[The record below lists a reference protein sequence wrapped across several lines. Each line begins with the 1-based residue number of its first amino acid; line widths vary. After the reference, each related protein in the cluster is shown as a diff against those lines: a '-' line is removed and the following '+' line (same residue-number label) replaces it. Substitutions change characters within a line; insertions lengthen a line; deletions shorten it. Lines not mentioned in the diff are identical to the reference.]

1 MLTRWTSKV
10 DSGPRTIALIAPT
23 TELEDAF
30 LDQICAGQGN
40 RRTDPEGLCTWITLG
55 EHDLCL
61 VRARG
66 ANPIG
71 WGCSAAIL
79 TFNSAEG
86 IDGSSIER
94 WSAALESGLPG
105 LAFVAGLEDF
115 SSDFDESAAV
125 IRRISETH
133 VPAEPI
139 VAPLLADDESVAGF
153 LDLLGMR
160 IWLNEN
166 GQEVERHC
174 DPEHL
179 SVTSEARE
187 RLMESILLATTDD
200 AAVMRAI
207 DESLDPV
214 SISALLVNSVR
225 AGELVPILGWGGM
238 TGASIARAAIAE
250 LISGGPGNLLP
261 DVMSCAGEP
270 TEPLSMSHAD
280 FATAV
285 SSHAFRVWSGS
296 FATNTNVIFGCEGSE
311 LLIID
316 DASSAIPGHIMLT
329 EQPLPAAARTGISS
343 PTNTL
348 TLMED

>member
-1 MLTRWTSKV
+1 
-10 DSGPRTIALIAPT
+10 
-23 TELEDAF
+23 
-30 LDQICAGQGN
+30 
-40 RRTDPEGLCTWITLG
+40 
-55 EHDLCL
+55 
-61 VRARG
+61 
-66 ANPIG
+66 
-71 WGCSAAIL
+71 
-79 TFNSAEG
+79 
-86 IDGSSIER
+86 
-94 WSAALESGLPG
+94 
-105 LAFVAGLEDF
+105 
-115 SSDFDESAAV
+115 
-125 IRRISETH
+125 
-133 VPAEPI
+133 
-139 VAPLLADDESVAGF
+139 
-153 LDLLGMR
+153 MR

>member
-1 MLTRWTSKV
+1 M
-10 DSGPRTIALIAPT
+10 
-23 TELEDAF
+23 
-30 LDQICAGQGN
+30 
-40 RRTDPEGLCTWITLG
+40 DPEGLCTWITLG
-55 EHDLCL
+55 GHDLCL

-71 WGCSAAIL
+71 WGCSAVIL

-94 WSAALESGLPG
+94 WSAALEWGLPG
-105 LAFVAGLEDF
+105 LAFVAGLEDL

-125 IRRISETH
+125 IRRISEAH

-160 IWLNEN
+160 IWLNEH

-225 AGELVPILGWGGM
+225 AGELVPILGWGAE
-238 TGASIARAAIAE
+238 TGASIARAAIVE

-261 DVMSCAGEP
+261 DVMACTGEP
-270 TEPLSMSHAD
+270 TEPLSMSNAD

-285 SSHAFRVWSGS
+285 STHAFRVWSGS
-296 FATNTNVIFGCEGSE
+296 FATNSSVTIGCEGSE
-311 LLIID
+311 VLVID
-316 DASSAIPGHIMLT
+316 DVSSAVAGHLVLT
-329 EQPLPAAARTGISS
+329 EQPFPTAARTGISS
-343 PTNTL
+343 HTNKL
-348 TLMED
+348 TLMAD